1 MADFEGSASLT
12 QGIASCSSSGD
23 AVNPGG
29 TQRVGVCLAVGAVIH
44 EGSAAAVQLVAAVSA
59 SGSAYDVAGTS
70 AVVQAAAT
78 ASASG
83 NSGPAIQAA
92 ITQSGQWVSAAG
104 TVVSSG
110 SVSPSTLSAQQAVIS
125 RRDIQLPRIPTS
137 VPKDAQDWFLAA
149 QKIIDKYI
157 FGGDGSRLVSINDLT
172 KAGIAD
178 RDGSGVR
185 PPAGNLTTP
194 PKVTGLRADGALAS
208 IIIAWQNPV
217 FPNYSHTE
225 LWRASVDDLGQA
237 VKIQET
243 PVESYV
249 DMVGS
254 GSTKYYWAR
263 AVSKAGVAGD
273 FNAAAGTKGVTGY
286 DPAYVRDLMTSA
298 TWKPV
303 TPYGAYQYVRPTTP
317 NGYQY
322 ACIDGGRSGGDEPT
336 WPTTVGDTVN
346 DADIVWQCVAA
357 DSRVPF
363 VIGADPNG
371 DPAVY
376 IDTAYIEDATIT
388 SAKIGDLVAD
398 KITTGNLLANIQLL
412 SKIWYGFEEYA
423 NPGFAPGLWIGIGG
437 DNKPKLHMSCGG
449 DPDLATTRFLNFDG
463 NELKLQ
469 VDIAS
474 GADIHADDLTADS
487 ASLTRAQIDTL
498 IAPEVVVA
506 SDYAAEAGIGVDNP
520 EIALYYCF
528 PGGCWKTETSTS
540 TRLLVGDGIYRH
552 YGYHQTGTY
561 TSIVPYDLPDAGTL
575 YRARQKRI
583 GLTIRVSANGI
594 GRYPVRNYL
603 HHLDLYIFDEY
614 QSLGNG
620 LSYSDPARTTG
631 VPSTYLGKITIP
643 FESGGYAAEASL
655 PVMQNTGSGDV
666 HVCDARVIPTRTISS
681 SVDAN
686 GVATAIVTSD
696 YITFY
701 IDDDEEAFGYSMGR
715 RLKCAVVYKVN
726 PWVGTNDDSDQF
738 SYIVIDMQIVSDISQ
753 TVANNDARL

>member
-1 MADFEGSASLT
+1 MADFEGSASLS
-12 QGIASCSSSGD
+12 QAAASVSSSGD

-29 TQRVGVCLAVGAVIH
+29 TQRVGVCIAIGSVIH
-44 EGSAAAVQLVAAVSA
+44 EGAAAAVQPIAYVSA
-59 SGSAYDVAGTS
+59 SGSAYDFAGTASITQAS
-70 AVVQAAAT
+70 AS

-83 NSGPAIQAA
+83 STGPAIQAA
-92 ITQSGQWVSAAG
+92 VVQSGQWMSAAG
-104 TVVSSG
+104 VVVSSG
-110 SVSPSTLSAQQAVIS
+110 SVSPSTLSSQQAIAS

-149 QKIIDKYI
+149 QKILDKYI
-157 FGGDGSRLVSINDLT
+157 FGSDGSRLVSINDLT

-178 RDGSGVR
+178 RDGSSVR

-194 PKVTGLRADGALAS
+194 PKVSSLRADGALAS

-254 GSTKYYWAR
+254 GSTKFYWAR

-273 FNAAAGTKGVTGY
+273 FNSASGTKGVTGY
-286 DPAYVRDLMTSA
+286 DPTYVRDLMTSA

-322 ACIDGGRSGGDEPT
+322 ACIDGGRSGGDEPA
-336 WPTTVGDTVN
+336 WPTTVGDTVS

-357 DSRVPF
+357 DARVPF
-363 VIGADPNG
+363 VIGADQNG

-412 SKIWYGFEEYA
+412 SKLWAGFSEYA
-423 NPGFAPGLWIGIGG
+423 NPGSDSGLWLGMDGG
-437 DNKPKLHMSCGG
+437 FPRMHLNTGLSGG
-449 DPDLATTRFLNFDG
+449 SRYIKFTGTDIEMN
-463 NELKLQ
+463 
-469 VDIAS
+469 VDIMS

-487 ASLTRAQIDTL
+487 ARLTRAQVDFL
-498 IAPEVVVA
+498 AVPEFVVA
-506 SDYAAEAGIGVDNP
+506 SDYTTEQGIGVDDP
-520 EIALYYCF
+520 EFERYLCF
-528 PGGCWKTETSTS
+528 PGGCWKTESWTSQT
-540 TRLLVGDGIYRH
+540 LLMGNGAYRH
-552 YGYHQTGTY
+552 YAYFQTGTY
-561 TSIVPYDLPDAGTL
+561 SSIIPYDIADSTTR
-575 YRARQKRI
+575 YRAKSKEI
-583 GLTIRVSANGI
+583 GVSIKISAPSI
-594 GRYPVRNYL
+594 GAYDVNNYL
-603 HHLDLYIFDEY
+603 NYLVVYILDEY
-614 QSLGNG
+614 QSLGG
-620 LSYSDPARTTG
+620 GTSYSDVSATTG
-631 VPSTYLGKITIP
+631 VPATYLGKIIVPYIDSGASEEIP
-643 FESGGYAAEASL
+643 VL
-655 PVMQNTGSGDV
+655 QNTGGGDSQVCSAFFDTERVYQDVSG
-666 HVCDARVIPTRTISS
+666 VIPGTTQRVVISS
-681 SVDAN
+681 SL
-686 GVATAIVTSD
+686 ILRIPSD
-696 YITFY
+696 S
-701 IDDDEEAFGYSMGR
+701 EAFGYSGGR
-715 RLKCAVVYKVN
+715 RLKCAVVYKAD
-726 PWVGTNDDSDQF
+726 PWVGTKDDDDVYGTIAVDF
-738 SYIVIDMQIVSDISQ
+738 QIVSDISQ

>member
-1 MADFEGSASLT
+1 MADFEGSASLS
-12 QGIASCSSSGD
+12 QAAASVSSSGD

-29 TQRVGVCLAVGAVIH
+29 TQRVGVCLSIGTIIYEGA
-44 EGSAAAVQLVAAVSA
+44 AAAVQLVAAVSA
-59 SGSAYDVAGTS
+59 SGSAYDIAGYS
-70 AVVQAAAT
+70 AVVQSAAT
-78 ASASG
+78 ASAAG
-83 NSGPAIQAA
+83 ISGPEIQAA
-92 ITQSGQWVSAAG
+92 IVQSGQRVSAAG
-104 TVVSSG
+104 VVVSSG
-110 SVSPSTLSAQQAVIS
+110 SVSPATLSSQQAISS

-157 FGGDGSRLVSINDLT
+157 FGSDGSRLVSINDLT

-178 RDGSGVR
+178 RDGSSVR

-194 PKVTGLRADGALAS
+194 PKVTGLLADGALAS

-273 FNAAAGTKGVTGY
+273 FNAAAGTKGATGY
-286 DPAYVRDLMTSA
+286 DPTYVRDLMTSA

-357 DSRVPF
+357 DARVPF

-487 ASLTRAQIDTL
+487 ARLTRAQVDFL
-498 IAPEVVVA
+498 AAPGFVVA
-506 SDYAAEAGIGVDNP
+506 SDYTTEQGIGVDDP
-520 EIALYYCF
+520 EFESYLCF
-528 PGGCWKTETSTS
+528 PGGCWKTESWESST
-540 TRLLVGDGIYRH
+540 LLMGNGHFRHYAYFQTGIYS
-552 YGYHQTGTY
+552 
-561 TSIVPYDLPDAGTL
+561 SIVPYDIADNATR
-575 YRARQKRI
+575 YRAKSKEIGVSIRI
-583 GLTIRVSANGI
+583 AAPSIGAYDVNG
-594 GRYPVRNYL
+594 YHNYL
-603 HHLDLYIFDEY
+603 VVYILDEY
-614 QSLGNG
+614 QSLGG
-620 LSYSDPARTTG
+620 GSAYSDVSATTG
-631 VPSTYLGKITIP
+631 VPSTYLGKIVVPYIDAGASEEIP
-643 FESGGYAAEASL
+643 VL
-655 PVMQNTGSGDV
+655 QNTGGGDSQ
-666 HVCDARVIPTRTISS
+666 VCSAFFDTERVYEDVIDASPGTTRRVVISS
-681 SVDAN
+681 SIILRIA
-686 GVATAIVTSD
+686 SD
-696 YITFY
+696 N
-701 IDDDEEAFGYSMGR
+701 ESFGYSGGR
-715 RLKCAVVYKVN
+715 RLKCAVVYKAD
-726 PWVGTNDDSDQF
+726 PWIGTKDDDDVYGTIAVDF
-738 SYIVIDMQIVSDISQ
+738 QIVSDISQ

>member
-1 MADFEGSASLT
+1 MADFEGPAALTQAAASLS
-12 QGIASCSSSGD
+12 ASGD

-29 TQRVGVCLAVGAVIH
+29 TQAVGVVLASGNVVYTGT
-44 EGSAAAVQLVAAVSA
+44 AALSQAACAVSA
-59 SGSAYDVAGTS
+59 SGTMYNYAGI
-70 AVVQAAAT
+70 AALAQAAHAM
-78 ASASG
+78 AASG
-83 NSGPAIQAA
+83 STGPAIEGA
-92 ITQSGQWVSAAG
+92 ITQAACYVSGSGEVYA
-104 TVVSSG
+104 SG
-110 SVSPSTLSAQQAVIS
+110 SVTPATLAAQQALAS

-157 FGGDGSRLVSINDLT
+157 FGSDGSRLVSINDLT

-208 IIIAWQNPV
+208 IIIAWKNPS
-217 FPNYSHTE
+217 FANYSHTE

-237 VKIQET
+237 VNIQET

-254 GSTKYYWAR
+254 GSTKFYWAR

-286 DPAYVRDLMTSA
+286 DPTYVRDLMTSA

-322 ACIDGGRSGGDEPT
+322 ACIDGGRSGGDEPA
-336 WPTTVGDTVN
+336 WPTTVGDTVS

-357 DSRVPF
+357 DARVPF

-412 SKIWYGFEEYA
+412 SKLWYGFEEYG
-423 NPGFAPGLWIGIGG
+423 NPGFAPGLWIGSGG
-437 DNKPKLHMSCGG
+437 DGLPRLHLSCGG
-449 DPDLATTRFLNFDG
+449 DPDLPTTRFLNFDG
-463 NELKLQ
+463 NELRLQ

-487 ASLTRAQIDTL
+487 ADLRRANIDFLSVTSFVTPSDWVNEAAQPITIGDPEYENFLCYATGCRLT
-498 IAPEVVVA
+498 A
-506 SDYAAEAGIGVDNP
+506 SHTSALMIIGTGYSRPYA
-520 EIALYYCF
+520 LC
-528 PGGCWKTETSTS
+528 
-540 TRLLVGDGIYRH
+540 
-552 YGYHQTGTY
+552 QTGYY
-561 TSIVPYDLPDAGTL
+561 TGVVPYDHSDASTK
-575 YRARQKRI
+575 YRCRTKNIACAIKI
-583 GLTIRVSANGI
+583 SVNGASLVPYGVSYMDVYILNQDQNFKANNYNASTATEGV
-594 GRYPVRNYL
+594 PANYL
-603 HHLDLYIFDEY
+603 AKMNLTGCGDTVQAVQNLSGSDVDIFTADVDIGA
-614 QSLGNG
+614 SSIL
-620 LSYSDPARTTG
+620 
-631 VPSTYLGKITIP
+631 ITI
-643 FESGGYAAEASL
+643 Y
-655 PVMQNTGSGDV
+655 
-666 HVCDARVIPTRTISS
+666 
-681 SVDAN
+681 
-686 GVATAIVTSD
+686 
-696 YITFY
+696 
-701 IDDDEEAFGYSMGR
+701 DDEEALNYVSGQS
-715 RLKCAVVYKVN
+715 LKVGVAYKMYWEAGSKDDDTIYRVIN
-726 PWVGTNDDSDQF
+726 VDFQISTMLQLDVADNDP
-738 SYIVIDMQIVSDISQ
+738 
-753 TVANNDARL
+753 ALEP

>member
-59 SGSAYDVAGTS
+59 SGSAYDIAGYS

-78 ASASG
+78 ASAAG
-83 NSGPAIQAA
+83 ISGPEIQAA
-92 ITQSGQWVSAAG
+92 IVQSGQWVSAAG

-110 SVSPSTLSAQQAVIS
+110 SVSPSTLSAQQAIIS

-208 IIIAWQNPV
+208 IIIAWTNPS
-217 FPNYSHTE
+217 FANYSHTE

-243 PVESYV
+243 PVQSYV

-254 GSTKYYWAR
+254 GSTKFYWAR

-273 FNAAAGTKGVTGY
+273 FNASAGTKGATGY
-286 DPAYVRDLMTSA
+286 DPTYVRDLMTSA

-487 ASLTRAQIDTL
+487 ARLTRAQVDFL
-498 IAPEVVVA
+498 AVPEFVVA
-506 SDYAAEAGIGVDNP
+506 SDYTTEQGIGIDDP
-520 EIALYYCF
+520 EFESYLCF
-528 PGGCWKTETSTS
+528 PGGCWKTESWESST
-540 TRLLVGDGIYRH
+540 LLMGNGSFRHYAYFQTGIYS
-552 YGYHQTGTY
+552 
-561 TSIVPYDLPDAGTL
+561 SIIPYDIADNATR
-575 YRARQKRI
+575 YRAKSKEIGVSIRI
-583 GLTIRVSANGI
+583 AAPSIGAYDVNG
-594 GRYPVRNYL
+594 YRNYL
-603 HHLDLYIFDEY
+603 VVYILDEY
-614 QSLGNG
+614 QSLGG
-620 LSYSDPARTTG
+620 GSAYSDVSATTG
-631 VPSTYLGKITIP
+631 VPSTYLGKIVVPYIDAGASEEIP
-643 FESGGYAAEASL
+643 VL
-655 PVMQNTGSGDV
+655 QNTGGGDSQ
-666 HVCDARVIPTRTISS
+666 VCSAFFDTERVYQDVIGAIPGTTRRVVISS
-681 SVDAN
+681 SIILRIA
-686 GVATAIVTSD
+686 SD
-696 YITFY
+696 N
-701 IDDDEEAFGYSMGR
+701 ESFGYSGGR
-715 RLKCAVVYKVN
+715 RLKCAVVYKAD
-726 PWVGTNDDSDQF
+726 PWVGTKDDDDVYGTIAVDF
-738 SYIVIDMQIVSDISQ
+738 QIVSDISQ